1 MKLEE
6 LFLRKEELPIRR
18 ETDFVV
24 PIYPALLREDIQL
37 DSQIAHRVFAQ
48 VAQEYLLDLEKY
60 TETMQDEKKKEYY
73 QQMLRRDA
81 TVVPDKNGEQ
91 TFRGWQDLV
100 RTSDTGFATVL
111 AQGPSSGGSL
121 YYNEKDRECA
131 QKFIFS
137 PLVLFSEEK
146 FLAYS
151 SKKINF
157 SGAQVQAYGYHNIDT
172 FPQALF
178 LRNWA
183 MLYLNS
189 ALRELEMQGKL

>member
-1 MKLEE
+1 M
-6 LFLRKEELPIRR
+6 
-18 ETDFVV
+18 V

-111 AQGPSSGGSL
+111 AQSGSCGGSL
-121 YYNEKDRECA
+121 YYNKNESECGK
-131 QKFIFS
+131 KFICS
-137 PLVLFSEEK
+137 PLVMFSEEK
-146 FLAYS
+146 FRAYS
-151 SKKINF
+151 IRRNDI
-157 SGAQVQAYGYHNIDT
+157 SGAIVHAYGYHNIDT
-172 FPQALF
+172 FLQALF

-183 MLYLNS
+183 ILYLNS